1 MKKGGCS
8 LFMPNYKNSEE
19 QVVKSIL
26 LPAIKLMNRLKLV
39 YKFSLISVLF
49 LLPII
54 ALGYSLV
61 SQMIEDIDQIEREV
75 EGLQALD
82 TATNL
87 LKEAGKYRDF
97 RAVARIRG
105 IPELEEASL
114 RQRAQIGILLEELE
128 ALPLSF
134 DSNQDLGGQVTVLR
148 DEWRKLVADDA
159 NQMMMQAQFTYY
171 DEYVRKVQALVTS
184 IAQVSGLAQ
193 DNSSEV
199 QLLLELS
206 NKNLLAAADAIS
218 YARSLGIFALIET
231 RLDAETSEA
240 VNNSF
245 DQLTAIDTA
254 WAPVLDVAASRSA
267 KMGGN
272 LSKSLEAVRPV
283 VLDARDFLDEHVIVP
298 IVLDLPWQEYERVMT
313 QHLEHL
319 YGFNGEL
326 LSAVEGLLQGRLEE
340 QYTGMYTIFVI
351 QGILLLVIVYLYMGF
366 FVSVRNTIGGFAHAA
381 RQVAEGDLR
390 VRLPQDSK
398 DELGELSV
406 AFNHMTDKIQQLLQA
421 VRGTVGEVAL
431 QANRVND
438 SAMSSSQASQNQ
450 LQETSQISDS
460 MHQMVMAVQEIAS
473 SSQAATDAANQAD
486 YEART
491 GKTMV
496 DETLVTI
503 HRLADQI
510 ENSAATITKVDQDS
524 QAISQVVVEIRAIA
538 EQTNLLALNAAIE
551 AARAGEQG
559 RGFAVVADEVRT
571 LSQRTQKST
580 EDIEKMIERLQEGV
594 QEAVQSMKD
603 SHKVTND
610 SVVQSQKVADAL
622 NHIVEAVSTIVD
634 MSHQIAQTAEEQ
646 SAVARTID
654 ANVSQISTLGQKTAG
669 DAEDTLGASKE
680 LAALTDS
687 LRQLVN
693 AFKV

>member
-1 MKKGGCS
+1 M
-8 LFMPNYKNSEE
+8 
-19 QVVKSIL
+19 KSIL

-254 WAPVLDVAASRSA
+254 WAPVLDVVASRSA

>member
-1 MKKGGCS
+1 
-8 LFMPNYKNSEE
+8 
-19 QVVKSIL
+19 VKSIL

-254 WAPVLDVAASRSA
+254 WAPVLDVVASRSA

>member
-1 MKKGGCS
+1 M
-8 LFMPNYKNSEE
+8 
-19 QVVKSIL
+19 KSIL

-184 IAQVSGLAQ
+184 IAQVSGLAH

-254 WAPVLDVAASRSA
+254 WAPVLDVVASRSA

>member
-1 MKKGGCS
+1 SKGMPCS
-8 LFMPNYKNSEE
+8 SRAMISILVPPTSIPNLIFIDHPLDANSRPSYSIDCAAKVCLQLNITSLSRLCYCDTRRSILTSTTMSMGRCLLFLPDDYKNSEE

-218 YARSLGIFALIET
+218 YARSLWIFALIET

-240 VNNSF
+240 GNNSF
-245 DQLTAIDTA
+245 DQLSAIDTA
-254 WAPVLDVAASRSA
+254 WAPVLDVVASRSA

-272 LSKSLEAVRPV
+272 LSKSLEAVCPV

-313 QHLEHL
+313 QHLDHL

-326 LSAVEGLLQGRLEE
+326 LSA
-340 QYTGMYTIFVI
+340 
-351 QGILLLVIVYLYMGF
+351 
-366 FVSVRNTIGGFAHAA
+366 
-381 RQVAEGDLR
+381 
-390 VRLPQDSK
+390 
-398 DELGELSV
+398 
-406 AFNHMTDKIQQLLQA
+406 
-421 VRGTVGEVAL
+421 
-431 QANRVND
+431 
-438 SAMSSSQASQNQ
+438 
-450 LQETSQISDS
+450 
-460 MHQMVMAVQEIAS
+460 
-473 SSQAATDAANQAD
+473 
-486 YEART
+486 
-491 GKTMV
+491 
-496 DETLVTI
+496 
-503 HRLADQI
+503 
-510 ENSAATITKVDQDS
+510 
-524 QAISQVVVEIRAIA
+524 
-538 EQTNLLALNAAIE
+538 
-551 AARAGEQG
+551 
-559 RGFAVVADEVRT
+559 
-571 LSQRTQKST
+571 
-580 EDIEKMIERLQEGV
+580 
-594 QEAVQSMKD
+594 
-603 SHKVTND
+603 
-610 SVVQSQKVADAL
+610 
-622 NHIVEAVSTIVD
+622 
-634 MSHQIAQTAEEQ
+634 
-646 SAVARTID
+646 
-654 ANVSQISTLGQKTAG
+654 
-669 DAEDTLGASKE
+669 
-680 LAALTDS
+680 
-687 LRQLVN
+687 
-693 AFKV
+693 

>member
-1 MKKGGCS
+1 
-8 LFMPNYKNSEE
+8 
-19 QVVKSIL
+19 VKSIL
-26 LPAIKLMNRLKLV
+26 LPAIALMNRLKLV

-61 SQMIEDIDQIEREV
+61 SQMIEDIYQIEREA
-75 EGLQALD
+75 EGLQALE
-82 TATNL
+82 TATSL
-87 LKEAGKYRDF
+87 LKESGKYRDF

-105 IPELEEASL
+105 IPELEDASL
-114 RQRAQIGILLEELE
+114 RQRAQVGVLLEELA

-134 DSNQDLGGQVTVLR
+134 DVNGDLQGQITVLQE
-148 DEWRKLVADDA
+148 DWRKLIVEDI
-159 NQMMMQAQFTYY
+159 NQLRVHAQFTYY
-171 DEYVRKVQALVTS
+171 DEYVRKVHALVTS
-184 IAQVSGLAQ
+184 IAQISGLTQ
-193 DNSSEV
+193 DNSSDV
-199 QLLLELS
+199 QLLQELS
-206 NKNLLAAADAIS
+206 SKNLMAAVDAIS
-218 YARSLGIFALIET
+218 HARSVGIFALFET
-231 RLDAETSEA
+231 RLDAETSDA
-240 VNNSF
+240 INAIY
-245 DQLTAIDTA
+245 DQLTAIETA
-254 WAPVLDVAASRSA
+254 WAPVLDVVAGRGGQ
-267 KMGGN
+267 MGGG
-272 LSKSLEAVRPV
+272 LGKSLEQVRPV
-283 VLDARDFLDEHVIVP
+283 VLDARDFLDENVIVP
-298 IVLDLPWQEYERVMT
+298 IVMDMPWQEYEQAMT
-313 QHLEHL
+313 QHLERL
-319 YGFNGEL
+319 YSFNGEL
-326 LSAVEGLLQGRLEE
+326 LSTIEQLLQSRLEE
-340 QYTGMYTIFVI
+340 QYAGMYTIFVV
-351 QGILLLVIVYLYMGF
+351 QGILLLIIVYLYMGF
-366 FVSVRNTIGGFAHAA
+366 FVSVRTTIGGFAGAA
-381 RQVAEGDLR
+381 RQMAEGDLT

-406 AFNHMTDKIQQLLQA
+406 AFNHMADKIQQLLHS

-431 QANRVND
+431 QADRVND
-438 SAMSSSQASQNQ
+438 TALSSSQASQNQ
-450 LQETSQISDS
+450 LQETRQITES
-460 MHQMVMAVQEIAS
+460 MHQMVTAVQEIAG

-486 YEART
+486 LEARN
-491 GKTMV
+491 GKAMV
-496 DETLVTI
+496 DETLLTI

-510 ENSAATITKVDQDS
+510 ENSASTIAKVDQDS

-594 QEAVQSMKD
+594 QEAVHSMKS
-603 SHKVTND
+603 SHQVTND
-610 SVVQSQKVADAL
+610 SVTQSQKVADAL

-669 DAEDTLGASKE
+669 DAQDTLGASKE

>member
-1 MKKGGCS
+1 
-8 LFMPNYKNSEE
+8 
-19 QVVKSIL
+19 
-26 LPAIKLMNRLKLV
+26 
-39 YKFSLISVLF
+39 
-49 LLPII
+49 
-54 ALGYSLV
+54 
-61 SQMIEDIDQIEREV
+61 
-75 EGLQALD
+75 
-82 TATNL
+82 
-87 LKEAGKYRDF
+87 
-97 RAVARIRG
+97 
-105 IPELEEASL
+105 
-114 RQRAQIGILLEELE
+114 
-128 ALPLSF
+128 
-134 DSNQDLGGQVTVLR
+134 
-148 DEWRKLVADDA
+148 
-159 NQMMMQAQFTYY
+159 
-171 DEYVRKVQALVTS
+171 
-184 IAQVSGLAQ
+184 
-193 DNSSEV
+193 
-199 QLLLELS
+199 
-206 NKNLLAAADAIS
+206 
-218 YARSLGIFALIET
+218 
-231 RLDAETSEA
+231 
-240 VNNSF
+240 
-245 DQLTAIDTA
+245 
-254 WAPVLDVAASRSA
+254 
-267 KMGGN
+267 MGGN